1 MPRVVPSQVVE
12 LIDQLFPN
20 ARTASVFPVHMGAAG
35 QLAAILAFAK
45 ELPPELLTLVGED
58 LADYVVSVALIETVQ
73 HLWTSAGSHWKL
85 SDYRATNPVVLLRR
99 ALEKCPDE
107 APSPTT
113 AQLLFITD
121 TDLRESVRRDVSA
134 ADQDFVNGEWKGA
147 TVLAGSATE
156 ALLLWAIQEA
166 DRNRPGAVQAAVGGL
181 VSVGTLSRRPDSN
194 PERWNLIELIE
205 VAHQLEL
212 IASTTAE
219 QARLGKNFRNLIH
232 PGRAARLG
240 EVCDRATAL
249 SARAAVAHVVRDLT
263 P

>member
-1 MPRVVPSQVVE
+1 MSRVVPSQVVE
-12 LIDQLFPN
+12 LIDQLFPPT
-20 ARTASVFPVHMGAAG
+20 RTAGRFDVHMGGAG
-35 QLAAILAFAK
+35 HLAAILAFAK
-45 ELPPELLTLVGED
+45 EVPPELLTLAGQD
-58 LADYVVSVALIETVQ
+58 LADYVVSVALIETVL

-85 SDYRATNPVVLLRR
+85 TDYRATNPVVLLRR

-107 APSPTT
+107 APSPAT

-121 TDLRESVRRDVSA
+121 TDLRESVRRDISA

-166 DRNRPGAVQAAVGGL
+166 DRSMPGAVGAATATL
-181 VSVGTLSRRPDSN
+181 VRVGTLSQKPDSI

-205 VAHQLEL
+205 VAHEL
-212 IASTTAE
+212 KLIVLTTVQ